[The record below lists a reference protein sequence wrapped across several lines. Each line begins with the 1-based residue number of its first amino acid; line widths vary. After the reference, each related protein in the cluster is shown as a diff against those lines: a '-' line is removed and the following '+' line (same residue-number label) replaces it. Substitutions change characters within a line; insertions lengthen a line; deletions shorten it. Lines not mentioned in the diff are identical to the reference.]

1 MSDKIE
7 RLKAEQEKNR
17 EKIARLQERNK
28 EIANQVTELENLR
41 ILGLVKEQKLT
52 LKQLAELF
60 QEMKNNPVI
69 PFQEEDKEETYHEEM

>member
-7 RLKAEQEKNR
+7 KLKAEQEKNR

-28 EIANQVTELENLR
+28 EIASQVTELENLR

-52 LKQLAELF
+52 VKQLAELF
-60 QEMKNNPVI
+60 QEMKNNPVVTL
-69 PFQEEDKEETYHEEM
+69 QEENKEETYHEEM

>member
-17 EKIARLQERNK
+17 EKIERLQERNK

>member
-17 EKIARLQERNK
+17 EKILRLQERNK

>member
-17 EKIARLQERNK
+17 EKIVRLQERNK

>member
-69 PFQEEDKEETYHEEM
+69 PFQEEDKEETDHEEM

>member
-17 EKIARLQERNK
+17 EKIVRLQERNK

-69 PFQEEDKEETYHEEM
+69 QFQEEDKEETYHEEM